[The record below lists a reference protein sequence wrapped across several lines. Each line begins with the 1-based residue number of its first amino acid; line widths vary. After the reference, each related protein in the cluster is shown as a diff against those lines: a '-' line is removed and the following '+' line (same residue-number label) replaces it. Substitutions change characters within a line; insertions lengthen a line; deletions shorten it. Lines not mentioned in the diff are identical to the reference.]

1 MMSKIDVS
9 WKIFGIYLLVLILV
23 CVSGKASGQISVVQY
38 NAGWNNTNEV
48 KWIQDL
54 GDCDTFKY
62 VDITKSPNNQK
73 KHKIAVIPTII
84 IFKDGEEVARFQ
96 ADLSFKMLATREEV
110 QEEID
115 NILMSDF

>member
-1 MMSKIDVS
+1 MMSKIDIS
-9 WKIFGIYLLVLILV
+9 WKILGVYLLVLILV
-23 CVSGKASGQISVVQY
+23 CVCSSASGQISVAQF
-38 NAGWNNTNEV
+38 NAKWNSANEV
-48 KWIQDL
+48 VWVDKL
-54 GDCDTFKY
+54 NDCQTVSY
-62 VDITKSPNNQK
+62 VDISSQAETAA

-96 ADLSFKMLATREEV
+96 ADLSFKMVATREEV